1 MSLTIVLPENM
12 QTEGASAKD
21 HVFTSSKYGTF
32 NVTKLQQW
40 VDANKVAAFHI
51 SSLREVVDKVLAQI
65 DLDPERLEELR
76 KVPSEQMKP
85 AMACIMGDGTCIIVD
100 GYHRLRVLTDR
111 QSPMKSYFVPWEV
124 TRKSM
129 VRHFIITDDGRRE
142 LAPCE
147 VLAATWGRYSKPE
160 KKMNG

>member
-1 MSLTIVLPENM
+1 MSLTIVLPEHM
-12 QTEGASAKD
+12 HIEGAEAKD

-32 NVTKLQQW
+32 NVTRLQKW
-40 VDANKVAAFHI
+40 VEDNKAAAFVVTN
-51 SSLREVVDKVLAQI
+51 LRDAVDKILAQI
-65 DLDPERLEELR
+65 DLDQQRLEELR
-76 KVPSEQMKP
+76 KVPSEQMNP
-85 AMACIMGDGTCIIVD
+85 ALACIMGDGACIIID

-111 QSPMKSYFVPWEV
+111 YAPMKSYFVPWEV
-124 TRKSM
+124 TRKFM

-147 VLAATWGRYSKPE
+147 VLAATWGKYSKPE